1 VSSLE
6 CAISE
11 SARPE
16 DALPAADWRGA
27 AQGCDVTA
35 TPELVGC
42 PSASGLR
49 CGRAKPGGLAPGWF
63 AGKRDGPKNA
73 EPRAPLPGH

>member
-1 VSSLE
+1 MSSLE

-11 SARPE
+11 SARPD

-49 CGRAKPGGLAPGWF
+49 
-63 AGKRDGPKNA
+63 
-73 EPRAPLPGH
+73 